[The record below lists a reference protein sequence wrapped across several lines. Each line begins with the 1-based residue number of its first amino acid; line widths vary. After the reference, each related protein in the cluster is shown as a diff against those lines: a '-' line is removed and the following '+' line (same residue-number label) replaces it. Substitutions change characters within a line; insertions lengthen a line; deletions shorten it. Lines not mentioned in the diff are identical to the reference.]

1 MAGPFQHWAIV
12 LREGEGVRSVR
23 RILLIVGSLGALL
36 VIGALLF
43 LRTAQFQALLHAY
56 LVSSLNATLPGD
68 VSLGRVEGSVWQ
80 DLQLTDFIVRY
91 EEKDVVRIPRL
102 TVRYAL
108 RSLLTGQVHITHID
122 VHEPVVRLV
131 QDAAGNW
138 NLVKALVP
146 DATQAAGTHKDNTP
160 GAGVGMDVVLN
171 AFSIHNATI
180 EIALAERAA
189 ASPYRLHDMT
199 LEAHAGL
206 EGERLHAVLDRFAV
220 TIAAAPLPPLNIVAS
235 AAIHGGL
242 DKLSIDIPHV
252 SITSAHSQLQFA
264 GQVKDLNAMA
274 LDGTLSIQKLA
285 AADLAAVV
293 PGWPVQDDISGEVR
307 VTGTLADMHTDVTLA
322 VADAALTLNTQADLS
337 QSVPSYAGTMAFSRF
352 DMAKLLGDAA
362 LAGIFEGSLEVAGQG
377 ADLAVLTGA
386 TALQVQALRVGAWHV
401 GDVGLHGTLKQQV
414 GEINGTIVAESGQ
427 ANWSAAIQL
436 ADELAYTFK
445 LVVDHLDLQKTV
457 PGVPAGNE
465 AQADTRTVMTSD
477 LNLSGTVQGKGMD
490 PSSMDVRA
498 VFDIAPSSIG
508 PIAIYTGRL
517 DASVADGKVDIADVR
532 LKAQGASV
540 TMQGELGTTLE
551 DAGRLSY
558 QLNVTDFSPWLALAD
573 QKGTGRLTLAG
584 EAEGNLA
591 DLHVTGA
598 LQTQSVALE
607 GYALS
612 QGTVEYNLTGVG
624 REWPQ
629 GRIQAELA
637 GLNAGIALQSV
648 DAQLEFTSE
657 NAPDAPDAPD
667 APGIQMTVH
676 ATDTASR
683 HHHLDTRMTQ
693 SPDQL
698 TVSVNALALALPGG
712 VWELVQ
718 PASVLQ
724 RQGEIAVNAVQL
736 RNGDQRIFLDG
747 RVSTKGAQDFQV
759 RLEEFAVAGLRPLIS
774 DMPNMPAVSGV
785 LSTHMRLSGT
795 AQTPII
801 KGNLNI
807 DTLKV
812 EQLLEQPS
820 TGLSASFAYQ
830 DKRATLDLTFEQDA
844 QHSLQVSGT
853 LPLSLHWQAG
863 QAGQAGLTTEIL
875 GDMDARAWSSGLSLA
890 FLNALSGEG
899 VSDIAGEL
907 SVDMRV
913 RGPLED
919 PFPQGTVT
927 LRNGRVAVSPLGIEI
942 SDMTLALVTDPE
954 TIRIEELSA
963 VSGKGKIE
971 GQGALRLLNYVP
983 QDIDVAL
990 TVDTW
995 PAIHTGRYEAEVGAD
1010 VRIHGAL
1017 TAPHVSGRVEVLR
1030 AALRPDLAFLD
1041 SRPINRDETI
1051 LIIPV
1056 GETASSL
1063 AEQYAAEQAAENR
1076 AAHNTTLDL
1085 TVRVQRDTRIKHAN
1099 ASIDLAGE
1107 VKVTKE
1113 PGAEPRLVGDIEVVR
1128 GWAGFQG
1135 RRFTLDGGKVRF
1147 TGGKETNPTLD
1158 IVAQY
1163 QAPEHVVEAVVRGTA
1178 REPTLV
1184 LRSDPKL
1191 EQADILAVLLFG
1203 KPASALDQGEKLDL
1217 EKQALAITGG
1227 YAAAKIGESVSQAL
1241 GLEKLGVGL
1250 QNLDIVDRTVGFGL
1264 ALTKGLHVSV
1274 AQDLTKKGERK
1285 VSLEYQLSPHWQID
1299 TSSSSGGASEAHIS
1313 WQKKY

>member
-23 RILLIVGSLGALL
+23 RILLIVGGLGVLL
-36 VIGALLF
+36 IVGTLLF
-43 LRTAQFQALLHAY
+43 LRTAQFKELLHSHI
-56 LVSSLNATLPGD
+56 VSTLNTTLPGE
-68 VSLGRVEGSVWQ
+68 VSLGRVEGSVWRG
-80 DLQLTDFIVRY
+80 LQLTDLIVRH
-91 EEKDVVRIPRL
+91 EETDVVRIPRL
-102 TVRYAL
+102 SIRYAL
-108 RSLLTGQVHITHID
+108 RPLLSGQLNLTRVD
-122 VHEPVVRLV
+122 VYEPVVRMV
-131 QDAAGNW
+131 QDEAGHW
-138 NLVKALVP
+138 NLVQALVP
-146 DATQAAGTHKDNTP
+146 DTTREAAPPP
-160 GAGVGMDVVLN
+160 GAGIGVVLG
-171 AFSIHNATI
+171 AVTIHNATV
-180 EIALAERAA
+180 ELVLAGQDP

-199 LEAHAGL
+199 LEAHAEL

-220 TIAAAPLPPLNIVAS
+220 TIAAPPAPPLNIVAS

-264 GQVKDLNAMA
+264 GQVKDLNAMT

-285 AADLAAVV
+285 AVDLAAVV

-322 VADAALTLNTQADLS
+322 VTDAALTLNTQADLS

-386 TALQVQALRVGAWHV
+386 TALQVRALRVGAWHV

-465 AQADTRTVMTSD
+465 TQADTRTVMTSD

-517 DASVADGKVDIADVR
+517 EASVADGKVDIADVR

-558 QLNVTDFSPWLALAD
+558 QLNVTDLSPWLALAD

-657 NAPDAPDAPD
+657 NAPDTPDTPDTPDAPD
-667 APGIQMTVH
+667 APGVQMTVH

-759 RLEEFAVAGLRPLIS
+759 RLEEFAVADLRPLIS

-863 QAGQAGLTTEIL
+863 QAGQAGLTTKIL

-913 RGPLED
+913 RGPLAD

-995 PAIHTGRYEAEVGAD
+995 PAIHTGRYKAEVGAD

-1030 AALRPDLAFLD
+1030 AGLRPDLAFLD

-1099 ASIDLAGE
+1099 ASVDLAGE

-1203 KPASALDQGEKLDL
+1203 KPARALDQGEKLDL